1 MDQFSVFEMDG
12 IRSRMEVLIAE
23 LNAASEAYYGGK
35 EELMSNFEWDA
46 KFDELSA
53 LEEETGLIL
62 PDSPTQ
68 AVSFSEEGDNPDGVK
83 EAHEFPA
90 LSLAKT
96 KKVEDLQKWAGD
108 RPVWL
113 SWKLDGLTLVLS
125 YDDGRLTKILTRGSG
140 AVGTNITFM
149 KEALRGFPLE
159 LGYRGHLVVRG
170 EATISYPEF
179 EKMYGKEK
187 IADAILYG
195 KDLKD
200 RYSVLWLNY
209 NFFR

>member
-1 MDQFSVFEMDG
+1 MAEDQFSVFEADSVL
-12 IRSRMEVLIAE
+12 RRMEALIAE

-53 LEEETGLIL
+53 LEEKTGLIL

-113 SWKLDGLTLVLS
+113 SWKLDGLTLVLT
-125 YDDGRLTKILTRGSG
+125 YDNGNLNKILTRGNG
-140 AVGTNITFM
+140 TVGTNITYM
-149 KEALRGFPLE
+149 K
-159 LGYRGHLVVRG
+159 
-170 EATISYPEF
+170 
-179 EKMYGKEK
+179 
-187 IADAILYG
+187 
-195 KDLKD
+195 
-200 RYSVLWLNY
+200 
-209 NFFR
+209 